1 VGAHNA
7 ARRAIDA
14 TQKCLTTGLK
24 ETDSV
29 IQAAANPAT
38 GGDPTSVRV
47 LFLIGGG
54 VISGVVGWISS
65 LINHYRDLKKRHLED
80 LRELVLE
87 PLRTATLAPT
97 LSPRFG
103 IAFGPQ
109 TYDPEVGVS
118 ESPVTHGPR
127 LLVVEPETTSSHL
140 REKALLSDARKNHY
154 IDLIASFEKFSQSV
168 AKHSQH
174 RRELFDR
181 LAKEILTFSKLPPHP
196 SGNFGEPYI
205 MQLDLAL
212 IVYGRLMHF
221 GESVLKIQPHEK
233 GAYLTNGSQQL
244 ANGQPEQLEAIMRFM
259 DDLRNGNRELA
270 SDLQLELTNL
280 KQQQDALAEKFSY
293 EIVSKRLP
301 DGCDLVPFPLW

>member
-1 VGAHNA
+1 M
-7 ARRAIDA
+7 
-14 TQKCLTTGLK
+14 
-24 ETDSV
+24 
-29 IQAAANPAT
+29 IQVTANPPT
-38 GGDPTSVRV
+38 GGDPTSIRV

-65 LINHYRDLKKRHLED
+65 LINHYRDSKKRHLDD
-80 LRELVLE
+80 LKEHVLE

-103 IAFGPQ
+103 IDFGPQ
-109 TYDPEVGVS
+109 TYDPNVGVS

-127 LLVVEPETTSSHL
+127 LLVVEPETASSHL
-140 REKALLSDARKNHY
+140 REKALLRDARKNHY
-154 IDLIASFEKFSQSV
+154 VDLIASFEKFSQSV
-168 AKHSQH
+168 EKHSLH

-181 LAKEILTFSKLPPHP
+181 LANAILTFSALPAHP

-212 IVYGRLMHF
+212 VVYGRLMHF
-221 GESVLKIQPHEK
+221 GESALKIQPHEK

-244 ANGQPEQLEAIMRFM
+244 ANGQPEQLQDIVNYM
-259 DDLRNGNRELA
+259 DELRNSYRELA

-280 KQQQDALAEKFSY
+280 KQRQDALAEKFSFA
-293 EIVSKRLP
+293 IVAKRLP
-301 DGCDLVPFPLW
+301 KGCDLIPFPLW